1 MTNLRGLPAVDALV
15 GRLAA
20 SGEDYG
26 LPGALVVEAARAAI
40 DSARADRM
48 AGREADPEERAR
60 REIRRLRFL
69 RHRPVINATGVLL
82 HTNLGRAPLHR
93 AAAEEARAAAVGYGN
108 LEFDLNR
115 GGRGSR
121 GAYLE
126 GLLAR
131 LTGAEAVLAVN
142 NNAAALFLV
151 LHTLAAGREVPVSR
165 GELIEIGGSYRLPD
179 LMAASGARLVE
190 VGTTNRTRLSDY
202 QRALGDDSAL
212 LLKVHPSNFRIA
224 GFEEHTGISEL
235 AHLGAERGLPAAYD
249 LGSGLLDE
257 TVPWAAG
264 PPPAWLAEEPGVR
277 QTLQRGADLA
287 MFSGDKLFGGC
298 QAGIIAGRED
308 LVSRLRRNPLAR
320 ALRLDGPTIAG
331 LTVTA
336 ELYASGRAG
345 EIPFWAMAMTPV
357 EVLGERL
364 RAVAGAAGTAPVL
377 RESEAAA
384 GAGSVPGMTV
394 PSPVLALAG
403 EGERL
408 WGALLRTDPAV
419 AARRSGGDLLLDLRA
434 VHPDDDPRVAAAL
447 RTVCRS

>member
-1 MTNLRGLPAVDALV
+1 MTDLRGLPAVDALAD
-15 GRLAA
+15 RLASA
-20 SGEDYG
+20 GEGGG

-60 REIRRLRFL
+60 REIGRLRRL
-69 RHRPVINATGVLL
+69 RHRPVLNATGVLL

-108 LEFDLNR
+108 LELDLNLGR
-115 GGRGSR
+115 RGSR

-126 GLLAR
+126 KLLTR

-190 VGTTNRTRLSDY
+190 VGTTNRTRLADY
-202 QRALGDDSAL
+202 QRALGEHSAL
-212 LLKVHPSNFRIA
+212 LLKVHPSNYRITGFQEQA
-224 GFEEHTGISEL
+224 GIAEL
-235 AHLGAERGLPAAYD
+235 ARLGADRSLPTAYD

-264 PPPAWLAEEPGVR
+264 PPPAWLAGEPGVR
-277 QTLQRGADLA
+277 QTLQRGADLVL
-287 MFSGDKLFGGC
+287 FSGDKLFGGC
-298 QAGIIAGRED
+298 QAGIIAGREEW
-308 LVSRLRRNPLAR
+308 VSRLRRNPLAR
-320 ALRLDGPTIAG
+320 ALRVDGPTIAG

-345 EIPFWAMAMTPV
+345 EIPFWKMATTPV
-357 EVLGERL
+357 EALEERL
-364 RAVAGAAGTAPVL
+364 RAVAGAAGITPDL
-377 RESEAAA
+377 RESEAAP

-394 PSPVLALAG
+394 PSPVLAVAG
-403 EGERL
+403 GGER
-408 WGALLRTDPAV
+408 WEALLLADPAV
-419 AARRSGGDLLLDLRA
+419 IARRSGGDLLLDLRA
-434 VHPDDDPRVAAAL
+434 VRPEDDLRVADAL
-447 RTVCRS
+447 RTACRS

>member
-1 MTNLRGLPAVDALV
+1 MTDLRGLPAVDALAD
-15 GRLAA
+15 RLASA
-20 SGEDYG
+20 GEDGG

-40 DSARADRM
+40 DSARADLM

-60 REIRRLRFL
+60 REIGRLRRL
-69 RHRPVINATGVLL
+69 RHRPVLNATGVLL

-93 AAAEEARAAAVGYGN
+93 AAAEEARMAAVGYGN
-108 LEFDLNR
+108 LELDLNLGR
-115 GGRGSR
+115 RGSR
-121 GAYLE
+121 GTYLE
-126 GLLAR
+126 KLLAR

-190 VGTTNRTRLSDY
+190 VGTTNRTRLADY
-202 QRALGDDSAL
+202 QRAVGEHSAL
-212 LLKVHPSNFRIA
+212 LLKVHPSNYRISGFQEQA
-224 GFEEHTGISEL
+224 GIAEL
-235 AHLGAERGLPAAYD
+235 ARLGADRGLPTAYD

-264 PPPAWLAEEPGVR
+264 PPPAWLAGEPGVR
-277 QTLQRGADLA
+277 QTLHRGADLVL
-287 MFSGDKLFGGC
+287 FSGDKLFGGC
-298 QAGIIAGRED
+298 QAGIIAGREG
-308 LVSRLRRNPLAR
+308 LMSRLRRNPLAR
-320 ALRLDGPTIAG
+320 ALRVDGPTIAG

-345 EIPFWAMAMTPV
+345 EIPFWKMATTPV
-357 EVLGERL
+357 EELEERL
-364 RAVAGAAGTAPVL
+364 RAVAGAAGTAPDL

-394 PSPVLALAG
+394 PSPVLAVAG
-403 EGERL
+403 GGER
-408 WGALLRTDPAV
+408 WEALLRADPAV
-419 AARRSGGDLLLDLRA
+419 IARRSGGDLLLDLRA
-434 VHPDDDPRVAAAL
+434 VRPDDDSLVAAAL
-447 RTVCRS
+447 RTACRS

>member
-15 GRLAA
+15 DRLASA
-20 SGEDYG
+20 GEGFG

-60 REIRRLRFL
+60 REIRRLRRL

-93 AAAEEARAAAVGYGN
+93 EAAEEARAAAVGYGN

-126 GLLAR
+126 NLLAR

-151 LHTLAAGREVPVSR
+151 LHALAAGREVPVSR

-190 VGTTNRTRLSDY
+190 VGTTNRTRLADY
-202 QRALGDDSAL
+202 QRAVGGDSGL
-212 LLKVHPSNFRIA
+212 LLKVHPSNYRIA
-224 GFEEHTGISEL
+224 GFAEQTGIAEL
-235 AHLGAERGLPAAYD
+235 ARLGADRGLPTAYD

-257 TVPWAAG
+257 AVPWAAG
-264 PPPAWLAEEPGVR
+264 PPPAWLAGEPGVR

-287 MFSGDKLFGGC
+287 LFSGDKLFGAG
-298 QAGIIAGRED
+298 QAGIIAGRGE
-308 LVSRLRRNPLAR
+308 LVSRLRSHPLAR
-320 ALRLDGPTIAG
+320 ALRVDGPTIAG

-345 EIPFWAMAMTPV
+345 EIPFWKMAAAPV
-357 EVLGERL
+357 GELEERL
-364 RAVAGAAGTAPVL
+364 RTVAGAAGIVPDL

-394 PSPVLALAG
+394 PSPVLAVAG

-408 WGALLRTDPAV
+408 WGALLRADPAV
-419 AARRSGGDLLLDLRA
+419 VARRSGGDLLLDLRA
-434 VHPDDDPRVAAAL
+434 VRPEDDPRVAAAL
-447 RTVCRS
+447 RTACRS